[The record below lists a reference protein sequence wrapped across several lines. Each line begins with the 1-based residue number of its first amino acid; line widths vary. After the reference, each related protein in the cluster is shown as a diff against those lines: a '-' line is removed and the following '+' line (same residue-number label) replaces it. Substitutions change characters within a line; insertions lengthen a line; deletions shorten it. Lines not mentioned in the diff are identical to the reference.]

1 MIPEDKQP
9 YDNVDFFE
17 DLTGEINNQEEK
29 NVEEVGRRI
38 QELREQKGVSIEEL
52 SKMTGF
58 SSKRLL
64 NIENGSLK
72 PQLGT
77 VMKLSKALDSAFGRI
92 VSGEGNCLY
101 SITRHGEQ
109 KNVLRST
116 SQKDGKSLYQY
127 KSLAPDVKG
136 RHMESFIV
144 QLEENRDGEMSVHD
158 GEEFIFVLNGT
169 ALFKIGDD
177 VYDLNPGDSVY
188 YLSTTPHLIAS
199 KKGKTS
205 ILAVLFGK

>member
-1 MIPEDKQP
+1 MITEDKQP

-17 DLTGEINNQEEK
+17 DLTGEISHQEEK

-58 SSKRLL
+58 SSERLL
-64 NIENGSLK
+64 NIENGSLM

-77 VMKLSKALDSAFGRI
+77 VIKLSRALDSAFGRI
-92 VSGEGNCLY
+92 LSGEGNCLY

-109 KNVLRST
+109 KKVRGST
-116 SQKDGKSLYQY
+116 SRKDGKSLYHY

-144 QLEENRDGEMSVHD
+144 QLEENRDGEMSVHE
-158 GEEFIFVLNGT
+158 GEEFIFVLSGT

-177 VYDLNPGDSVY
+177 VYELAPGDSVY

-199 KKGKTS
+199 KEGKTS
-205 ILAVLFGK
+205 ILAVLYGK

>member
-17 DLTGEINNQEEK
+17 DLTGEINQQEEK
-29 NVEEVGRRI
+29 NVKEVGKRI
-38 QELREQKGVSIEEL
+38 QELREKKGVSIEEL

-58 SSKRLL
+58 SSERLL
-64 NIENGSLK
+64 NIESGSLK

-77 VMKLSKALDSAFGRI
+77 VMKLSKALESAFGRI
-92 VSGEGNCLY
+92 LSGDGSCLY

-116 SQKDGKSLYQY
+116 SRKDGKSLYKY

-144 QLEENRDGEMSVHD
+144 QLEENKDGEMSVHD

-177 VYDLNPGDSVY
+177 IYDLQPGDSVY

-199 KKGKTS
+199 KEGKTS
-205 ILAVLFGK
+205 ILAVLYGR

>member
-29 NVEEVGRRI
+29 NVKEVGKRI

-199 KKGKTS
+199 KKGKTN
-205 ILAVLFGK
+205 ILAVLYGK